1 MCQSLVLAAVLALV
15 PQGLAVF
22 YRTEFLLMQVD
33 HFSHSSNDTFP
44 LRYLVN
50 DTYWDSNVGPIFFV
64 TGGEE
69 TIEFF
74 AENAGFVW
82 EVAAI
87 YKAMIVFAEH
97 RYQGWS
103 KPYGNYAFS
112 SLRFLGYLTVEQTL
126 KDFANLIIHLRSSSS
141 LLSNSPVIT
150 MGFGYSGAL
159 AAWMKV
165 RYPHLVL
172 GAVASSA
179 PVVQQSTACNEFPR
193 RVSAVFNAT
202 SPACAAAISRSW
214 QAINRAANYP
224 RGRDWLSYNWRL
236 CRPLYNPQ
244 EVYFLKSWL
253 TAIYVYLALYNY
265 PYPDKVGNPLPANP
279 VQACS
284 ELVTPLCSLGRDN
297 DFFEAEPFNPTTYSN
312 MCLARWGVQPLFD
325 YVAKTFGSI
334 GAGSSSNIV
343 FTNGL
348 MDPYSSGSILYNVS
362 SSVQAFNIPGGC
374 HHMDFRFSHPEDPW
388 PVVQAREFIKTHI
401 SKWLSSV
408 SPIEPRRRRN
418 EI

>member
-1 MCQSLVLAAVLALV
+1 
-15 PQGLAVF
+15 
-22 YRTEFLLMQVD
+22 
-33 HFSHSSNDTFP
+33 
-44 LRYLVN
+44 
-50 DTYWDSNVGPIFFV
+50 
-64 TGGEE
+64 
-69 TIEFF
+69 
-74 AENAGFVW
+74 
-82 EVAAI
+82 
-87 YKAMIVFAEH
+87 MIVFAEH

-279 VQACS
+279 VQEACKALSSSNVQEDGDLLQALFQTISVYSNTSGLAQCIDTHDIVLLEKATLGANFLACS